1 MDRHAGAVVVV
12 VVVEE
17 VVIGTE
23 SSPGWDEGMR

>member
-1 MDRHAGAVVVV
+1 MDRQARTVVVV
-12 VVVEE
+12 VAEE